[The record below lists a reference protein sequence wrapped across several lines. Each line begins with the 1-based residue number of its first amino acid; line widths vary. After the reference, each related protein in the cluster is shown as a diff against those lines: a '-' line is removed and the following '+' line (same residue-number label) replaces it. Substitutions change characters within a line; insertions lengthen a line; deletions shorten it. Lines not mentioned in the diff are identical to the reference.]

1 MGQGSQTVNE
11 AFEVDN
17 LALMSQALE
26 SQGGIPGGSDKALQ
40 IASVLQTTLDL
51 NRLIAVFSREIQTL
65 VPHSS
70 IAFENK
76 PIDIAIIH
84 GKPEKSSCSYQLVVA
99 AQTLGQLTV
108 TRRKK
113 FANDEAMLLEHL
125 LCCLVYPLRNAIMYK
140 VAVTA
145 ALKDPLT
152 GINNRTAMNSAL
164 IRETELA
171 RRHGTPLSLIALD
184 IDRFKEINDS
194 HGHLAGDHVLRG
206 VAEAIVDC
214 TRSSDI
220 LFRSGGE
227 EFLVLLSN
235 TGKDGALL
243 LAERIRQTIESNEYY
258 YGNDVIT
265 VTASLGVSCF
275 GKGDNSEGLFEKAD
289 MALYAAKT
297 AGRNCVKF
305 VE

>member
-11 AFEVDN
+11 IYDVGN
-17 LALMSQALE
+17 LALMSHALE
-26 SQGGIPGGSDKALQ
+26 SQGGIPGGSAKALQ
-40 IASVLQTTLDL
+40 IASVLQTTLDIDQ
-51 NRLIAVFSREIQTL
+51 LIVVFSRLIQGL

-70 IAFENK
+70 ITFENK
-76 PIDIAIIH
+76 SIGLSVTT
-84 GKPEKSSCSYQLVVA
+84 GKQEKSTCSYQLVVA

-113 FANDEAMLLEHL
+113 FTDDETILLEHL

-140 VAVTA
+140 FAVTA

-152 GINNRTAMNSAL
+152 GVNNRTAMNSAL

-171 RRHGTPLSLIALD
+171 RRHGAPLSLIALD
-184 IDRFKEINDS
+184 IDCFKAIND
-194 HGHLAGDHVLRG
+194 HYGHLAGDHVLKN
-206 VAEAIVDC
+206 VAEAIIDC

-243 LAERIRQTIESNEYY
+243 LAERIRQTIEGNEYY
-258 YGNDVIT
+258 YGDDVLA

-275 GKGDNSEGLFEKAD
+275 RKGDDSERLFEKAD
-289 MALYAAKT
+289 MALYAAKS

-305 VE
+305 VD

>member
-1 MGQGSQTVNE
+1 MPIGQGSQTVNE
-11 AFEVDN
+11 AWDVGN
-17 LALMSQALE
+17 LSLMSNALV
-26 SQGGIPGGSDKALQ
+26 SRGGPDKVLE
-40 IASVLQTTLDL
+40 IASVLQTTLDVDQ
-51 NRLIAVFSREIQTL
+51 LIAVFSRQIQAL

-70 IAFENK
+70 IRYENK
-76 PIDIAIIH
+76 AIDLAVMA
-84 GKPEKSSCSYQLVVA
+84 GRPEKSSCTYQLVVA
-99 AQTLGQLTV
+99 AQTLGQVTV

-113 FANDEAMLLEHL
+113 FTEDETLLLEHL

-140 VAVTA
+140 IALTA
-145 ALKDPLT
+145 ALRDPLT
-152 GINNRTAMNSAL
+152 GVNNRTAMNSAL

-184 IDRFKEINDS
+184 IDRFKDINDR
-194 HGHLAGDHVLRG
+194 HGHLAGDHVLKN
-206 VAEAIVDC
+206 VAEAIADC

-227 EFLVLLSN
+227 EFVVLLSN
-235 TGKDGALL
+235 TGRDGALQ
-243 LAERIRQTIESNEYY
+243 LAERIRQTIEATEYDY
-258 YGNDVIT
+258 ANAVLS

-275 GKGDNSEGLFEKAD
+275 SKGDDSERLFERAD
-289 MALYAAKT
+289 MALYAAKS

>member
-11 AFEVDN
+11 LYDVGN
-17 LALMSQALE
+17 LALMSHALE

-40 IASVLQTTLDL
+40 IASVLQTTLDVEQL
-51 NRLIAVFSREIQTL
+51 VTVFSRQIQSL

-70 IAFENK
+70 LTFENK
-76 PIDIAIIH
+76 SIDLSVTA
-84 GKPEKSSCSYQLVVA
+84 GKPEKSACRYQLVVA
-99 AQTLGQLTV
+99 AQTLGQLSV

-113 FANDEAMLLEHL
+113 FAEDEMILLEHL

-140 VAVTA
+140 IAVTA
-145 ALKDPLT
+145 ALTDPLT
-152 GINNRTAMNSAL
+152 GVNNRTAMNSAL

-171 RRHGTPLSLIALD
+171 RRHETPLSLIALD
-184 IDRFKEINDS
+184 IDRFKAIND
-194 HGHLAGDHVLRG
+194 HNGHLAGDHVLKS
-206 VAEAIVDC
+206 VAEALADC
-214 TRSSDI
+214 TRGSDI

-227 EFLVLLSN
+227 EFLILLSN

-243 LAERIRQTIESNEYY
+243 LAERIRHTIESNEYY
-258 YGNDVIT
+258 YGDAVIA
-265 VTASLGVSCF
+265 VTASLGVACF
-275 GKGDNSEGLFEKAD
+275 SKGDNSERLFEKAD

-305 VE
+305 ID